1 MSVLLQDIGET
12 LSAKNI
18 TFPGG
23 SPVYPSLPTPA
34 SQPLPHSSSDF
45 SLKDPFSGLAIHSRG
60 GEIEVL
66 EGEGE
71 GLRERDNYTPI
82 RLLDETSKSRIR
94 NWNLRMGEVGVSVV
108 EDGNSGVEVEVEVEV
123 EGA

>member
-23 SPVYPSLPTPA
+23 SRVYPALPTPL
-34 SQPLPHSSSDF
+34 PKLLPHSSSDF
-45 SLKDPFSGLAIHSRG
+45 SLEDPFSGLAIENRG
-60 GEIEVL
+60 SEIEVL

-71 GLRERDNYTPI
+71 GLRERDNYVPI

-94 NWNLRMGEVGVSVV
+94 NWNLGMGEVGVHVGVV
-108 EDGNSGVEVEVEVEV
+108 EDGDSGVEVE
-123 EGA
+123 GS

>member
-23 SPVYPSLPTPA
+23 SRVYPALATSLP
-34 SQPLPHSSSDF
+34 QPLPHSSSDF
-45 SLKDPFSGLAIHSRG
+45 KGLEDPFSGLAIENRG
-60 GEIEVL
+60 SEIEVL

-71 GLRERDNYTPI
+71 GLRERGDYTPI

-94 NWNLRMGEVGVSVV
+94 NWNLGMGEVGVHVGVV
-108 EDGNSGVEVEVEVEV
+108 EDGDSGVEVEVE
-123 EGA
+123 GS